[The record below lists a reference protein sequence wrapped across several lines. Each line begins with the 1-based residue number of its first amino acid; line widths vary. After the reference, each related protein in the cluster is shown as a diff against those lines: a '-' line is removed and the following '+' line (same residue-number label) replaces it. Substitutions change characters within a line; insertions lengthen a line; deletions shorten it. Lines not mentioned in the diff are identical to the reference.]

1 MLWEGRPFPS
11 FATDTPRA
19 NGSSPTAPGG
29 TTGLPALQAAAPD
42 PLKGQTRPSWACAQP
57 ALGALSAAV
66 PQAHL
71 SPGCLCVALLA
82 QTSAPCQLR
91 GDAHRLHRRPVIPA
105 RALARVHAVVSDL
118 PGQPWKPRTRLTTTH
133 AQCLSSWQTHA
144 VRGPRVTSF
153 LPKHQQTLCP
163 PDTGKCHHPGQ
174 PPRAML
180 EPPTDGPR
188 ATSSLGLCSRV
199 WVTHKGAT
207 SPCQDGSALR
217 HLMPVCMALGHSGCW
232 LAGASNRSPL
242 SGGSCEQVN
251 SQRTLGG

>member
-1 MLWEGRPFPS
+1 M
-11 FATDTPRA
+11 
-19 NGSSPTAPGG
+19 
-29 TTGLPALQAAAPD
+29 GLCT
-42 PLKGQTRPSWACAQP
+42 TRPWGF
-57 ALGALSAAV
+57 LLAAI

-71 SPGCLCVALLA
+71 SPGRLCVALLA

-91 GDAHRLHRRPVIPA
+91 GDAHCLHRRPVIPA

-133 AQCLSSWQTHA
+133 AQCLSSWQTHV

-163 PDTGKCHHPGQ
+163 PDTGKCHHAGQ

-188 ATSSLGLCSRV
+188 ATSSLGLRSRV

-217 HLMPVCMALGHSGCW
+217 HLMPVCVALGHSGCW

-242 SGGSCEQVN
+242 SGARANKLTPKGP
-251 SQRTLGG
+251 LGGSSVTHSGLQTGRWGGGLRDDAA